1 MNGIADGFGIHVCF
15 GEVEVGK
22 CIFVVVE
29 RDVGDAATVI
39 GFRCARGQRDGLREV
54 VDRLGVVAEHDVVAI
69 RLFDEQEMH
78 LPKIGFIQ
86 LYNAETN
93 ERTWVNSNSPK
104 IQKEFEE
111 VFSKQIA
118 ATEKGF
124 KRSGIDFTTIRTD
137 QNFIRPLVELFHRR

>member
-1 MNGIADGFGIHVCF
+1 MITEINERIQMTIKKRSICF
-15 GEVEVGK
+15 
-22 CIFVVVE
+22 
-29 RDVGDAATVI
+29 VI
-39 GFRCARGQRDGLREV
+39 SDFLDDNNFMEGMKLSRRK
-54 VDRLGVVAEHDVVAI
+54 HDVVAI